1 MKDTEKETKG
11 GDAGVKAHC
20 DALVL
25 SATKPISWQSNKKD
39 KCRVAIKYVALLRI
53 YRKFS
58 ALQKMGGLGLLGPL
72 PLLRSIAR
80 ELRQA
85 LPVGSK

>member
-25 SATKPISWQSNKKD
+25 ICHQTNFMAVQ
-39 KCRVAIKYVALLRI
+39 
-53 YRKFS
+53 
-58 ALQKMGGLGLLGPL
+58 QKG
-72 PLLRSIAR
+72 
-80 ELRQA
+80 
-85 LPVGSK
+85 